1 MIYLLLLHLR
11 SFPVIPGTGRDFFN
25 FIMFYMTERCLS
37 LSFSFYH
44 YSATLFCYN
53 WYGRITGGLT
63 LTWHELTGFLFHTD
77 GNSQIRVACLF
88 CPCSLRSSRVSLA
101 PYIPFCEYYQL
112 VSGQTSVYEEPTEYF
127 YSMNPGHSRRC
138 TYQKYKLAYT
148 TPCHKSILFVPGQSF
163 QKNKENKLFQ
173 NRLIG

>member
-101 PYIPFCEYYQL
+101 PYIPFCEYY
-112 VSGQTSVYEEPTEYF
+112 
-127 YSMNPGHSRRC
+127 
-138 TYQKYKLAYT
+138 
-148 TPCHKSILFVPGQSF
+148 
-163 QKNKENKLFQ
+163 
-173 NRLIG
+173 

>member
-1 MIYLLLLHLR
+1 MTFQRILFFFYFYLMIYLLLLHLR

-101 PYIPFCEYYQL
+101 PYIPFCEYY
-112 VSGQTSVYEEPTEYF
+112 
-127 YSMNPGHSRRC
+127 
-138 TYQKYKLAYT
+138 
-148 TPCHKSILFVPGQSF
+148 
-163 QKNKENKLFQ
+163 
-173 NRLIG
+173 